1 MLEKN
6 AKILRDIFL
15 ILALLVFLA
24 GVLQII
30 LFAFDMSLGIGL
42 TRRFGFSPHSFAEAA
57 IFFVLTSIAFGI
69 IHSNA
74 PKS

>member
-6 AKILRDIFL
+6 AKVLRNIFL

-24 GVLQII
+24 GVLQVI
-30 LFAFDMSLGIGL
+30 LFAYNISLGLGL
-42 TRRFGFSPHSFAEAA
+42 TRKFGFSPHSFAEAA

-69 IHSNA
+69 IHSSA